1 MERLRKIG
9 HVKATTFNKQFDQV
23 YDYWKRKAE
32 DELDYYGDLRFIK
45 EHNLVFIYTVIEI
58 EDGEIIDPKNYNDIE
73 NTEED

>member
-23 YDYWKRKAE
+23 YDYWKRKSE

-73 NTEED
+73 NSEED